1 MQKGFTVEEG
11 DDVLLGGFV
20 GQAPQPDNVVAV
32 VQVFDGVAGLLQ
44 RPVHLAFLGLKNWK
58 QKNRRGEDGFFSIA
72 SFRKQ
77 LYFGH
82 CVNIPIEK
90 IQKNML

>member
-11 DDVLLGGFV
+11 DDVLLGGLV

-58 QKNRRGEDGFFSIA
+58 QKMAGVKMA
-72 SFRKQ
+72 SSPSQ
-77 LYFGH
+77 AIGS
-82 CVNIPIEK
+82 N
-90 IQKNML
+90 

>member
-11 DDVLLGGFV
+11 DDVLLGGLV

-58 QKNRRGEDGFFSIA
+58 QKMAVVKMTSSPSQAIGSDYI
-72 SFRKQ
+72 
-77 LYFGH
+77 
-82 CVNIPIEK
+82 
-90 IQKNML
+90 

>member
-1 MQKGFTVEEG
+1 MMAKYAKGFTVKEG
-11 DDVLLGGFV
+11 DDVLLGGLV

-58 QKNRRGEDGFFSIA
+58 QKMAVVKMTSSPSQAIGSDYI
-72 SFRKQ
+72 
-77 LYFGH
+77 
-82 CVNIPIEK
+82 
-90 IQKNML
+90 

>member
-11 DDVLLGGFV
+11 DDVLLGGLV

-44 RPVHLAFLGLKNWK
+44 RPVHLAFLCLKNWK
-58 QKNRRGEDGFFSIA
+58 QKMAEVKMA
-72 SFRKQ
+72 SSPSQ
-77 LYFGH
+77 AIGS
-82 CVNIPIEK
+82 N
-90 IQKNML
+90 